1 MSDGMGNA
9 LRKAESGSA
18 EAAQLRE
25 AKEAAALAE
34 KRLRD
39 AIDVLPEGIVFL
51 DSEGRYILWNQEYAK
66 IYSKSADLLEEGVK
80 LADTLKIGIARGDYP
95 DAIGNEEA
103 WLADRLS
110 LLENPGTRH
119 EQRLSSGQTIL
130 IEERQTADGGTIG
143 VRVDVTDMK
152 RREQS
157 FRLLFEGNPVP
168 LLVYDPQSEAIV
180 RGNEAAA
187 RHFGY
192 SREEFRGLPARQL
205 FADEEWEAAR
215 QLLVSD
221 CSEHD
226 RFWQQ
231 LAKDGGA
238 LESVLFTSQTSM
250 DGQVSTILSV
260 FDVTERRR
268 AEARMAHMARH
279 DELTGLANRVRC
291 REQLHSMLRGPD
303 DIQEF
308 TLAMV
313 DLDHFKDVNDTY
325 GHQPGDAVLAEASR
339 RMLELVPED
348 ALLCRLGG
356 DEFAILFSGADRT
369 RIEAICKA
377 IIASLA
383 KPFVVN
389 DHVLRIGATIGLTL
403 APADSCDPEAL
414 LRYADLALYSAK
426 ARERGTFCYFDPA
439 MDLAAQERTR
449 LENDF
454 RNAVLKGELEVNYQP
469 LINLETEEID
479 GYEAL
484 LRWNHPVRGAV
495 SPEVFIPLAEEMGLI
510 DVVGQH
516 VLRNACVEAA
526 KWPSQY
532 KLAVNV
538 SPLQFR
544 SGNLLNTLLQ
554 SLAWSGLDPSRLEL
568 EITEAVLMEQGEQTL
583 SFIRRVREMGIG
595 ISMDDFGTG
604 YSSLSYL
611 LQYPFTKIKIDKS
624 FVLQLAKEPESRA
637 VVRAII
643 SLGRSLGLTV
653 TAEGVEH
660 ADVLACLRE
669 EGCGQGQGYL
679 FGKAMPGRNIVGLG
693 AIAPDALGKVA

>member
-1 MSDGMGNA
+1 
-9 LRKAESGSA
+9 
-18 EAAQLRE
+18 
-25 AKEAAALAE
+25 
-34 KRLRD
+34 
-39 AIDVLPEGIVFL
+39 
-51 DSEGRYILWNQEYAK
+51 
-66 IYSKSADLLEEGVK
+66 
-80 LADTLKIGIARGDYP
+80 
-95 DAIGNEEA
+95 
-103 WLADRLS
+103 
-110 LLENPGTRH
+110 
-119 EQRLSSGQTIL
+119 
-130 IEERQTADGGTIG
+130 
-143 VRVDVTDMK
+143 
-152 RREQS
+152 
-157 FRLLFEGNPVP
+157 
-168 LLVYDPQSEAIV
+168 
-180 RGNEAAA
+180 
-187 RHFGY
+187 
-192 SREEFRGLPARQL
+192 
-205 FADEEWEAAR
+205 
-215 QLLVSD
+215 
-221 CSEHD
+221 
-226 RFWQQ
+226 
-231 LAKDGGA
+231 
-238 LESVLFTSQTSM
+238 
-250 DGQVSTILSV
+250 
-260 FDVTERRR
+260 
-268 AEARMAHMARH
+268 
-279 DELTGLANRVRC
+279 
-291 REQLHSMLRGPD
+291 
-303 DIQEF
+303 
-308 TLAMV
+308 MV

-339 RMLELVPED
+339 RMLELVPDD

-369 RIEAICKA
+369 KIEPICKA

-403 APADSCDPEAL
+403 APADSTDPEAL

-426 ARERGTFCYFDPA
+426 ARERGTLCYFDPA

-516 VLRNACVEAA
+516 VLRTACVEAA

-554 SLAWSGLDPSRLEL
+554 SLAWSGLDPARLEL

-583 SFIRRVREMGIG
+583 NFIRRVREMGIG

-660 ADVLACLRE
+660 EDVLACLRE

-679 FGKAMPGRNIVGLG
+679 FGKAMPGRNILG
-693 AIAPDALGKVA
+693 QDEFGPDKLGKVA